1 MSLRLR
7 ILLLVAAVNVGVLL
21 LVVQLGLSAVG
32 QTAPVG
38 VDALAEAHDYAH
50 ADRPEEFQ
58 GRFVSFLVRRARG
71 DRGFLRV
78 GPPSLRE
85 AMDSAV
91 ARIEAQLEEGRG
103 RFFYDRDGLLVVD
116 TVPTARLEAFYVGF
130 SDAARRE
137 ALSGLR
143 SVYLLLCAGTL
154 ALIAGTYLIL
164 RRLVLRPVEQL
175 AAASRAAAAGRQ
187 PQAIP
192 VPRGRSEVA
201 RLIETFNRMAQEV
214 YEYQG
219 HLEDRVRD
227 ALGRVTAAEARLV
240 VAQRLAATGT
250 LAAGFAHEINN
261 PLGGILNA
269 VRKVREGGLPEA
281 KREEYFD
288 IVQDGLDRIRTIV
301 ERILHFTPGARGPA
315 PLDAATVC
323 GKAVE
328 LARHRAER
336 RGVHLVL
343 DAAGSPPPVSGDAQ
357 ELTQAVLN
365 LVLNA
370 IDAIPEGRE
379 GHVRVAAR
387 EEGGEAVL
395 EVVDDG
401 VGMDPETRRRCVD
414 LFFSTKPE
422 GQGTGLGL
430 GIVQHIVTDHG
441 GALEIDS
448 AEGRGTTVRIRL
460 PRTGTA

>member
-1 MSLRLR
+1 VSLRLR

-21 LVVQLGLSAVG
+21 LVVQLGLSTVG
-32 QTAPVG
+32 ETAPVG
-38 VDALAEAHDYAH
+38 VDALAEAHEYAH
-50 ADRPEEFQ
+50 AERPEDFR
-58 GRFVSFLVRRARG
+58 GRFVSFLLRRARG
-71 DRGFLRV
+71 RQDFEAYGTEAFADPMQSAEERLRQH
-78 GPPSLRE
+78 LK
-85 AMDSAV
+85 
-91 ARIEAQLEEGRG
+91 EGRS
-103 RFFYDRDGLLVVD
+103 RFFYDRDGLMVLD
-116 TVPTARLEAFYVGF
+116 TSRAARWEAYYVGF
-130 SDAARRE
+130 NDEARRE

-154 ALIAGTYLIL
+154 ALIAGTYLVL

-175 AAASRAAAAGRQ
+175 AAASRAAAAGRR
-187 PQAIP
+187 PEPIP
-192 VPRGRSEVA
+192 LPRGRSEVV
-201 RLIETFNRMAQEV
+201 RLIENFNRMAQEV
-214 YEYQG
+214 YEYQY

-227 ALGRVTAAEARLV
+227 ALSRVTAAEARLV

-269 VRKVREGGLPEA
+269 LRKVREGGLPPA
-281 KREEYFD
+281 KRDEYFD

-301 ERILHFTPGARGPA
+301 ERILHFTPAARGPA
-315 PLDAATVC
+315 PLDAAMVC
-323 GKAVE
+323 RKAVE
-328 LARHRAER
+328 LSRHRAEK
-336 RGVHLVL
+336 RGVEMTLEVPAPLPHV
-343 DAAGSPPPVSGDAQ
+343 VGDAQ

-365 LVLNA
+365 LLFNA

-379 GHVRVAAR
+379 GHVRVLAR
-387 EEGGEAVL
+387 EEGREVVL

-441 GALEIDS
+441 GVLDIESEEA
-448 AEGRGTTVRIRL
+448 RGTTVRIRL
-460 PRTGTA
+460 PLTGTS